1 MHNRRRRLVIAGGL
15 SLAILVFFSY
25 AVIAAA
31 HRSGCHRWHSCPSD
45 SGSYICGDTG
55 RCSGCPDNNFCE
67 NRKPRVTT
75 KTPKQSVPI
84 LPSTQTDAPKNSFQ
98 PTLKEETIFS
108 KETKTILPKKYLEAD
123 YRDFAC
129 KQLEGNI
136 EYALDD
142 GSRVDCLTDQYAIEF
157 DFAKKWAE
165 AIGQSLYYAEKTGK
179 QPGII
184 LIIPTEKDMRH
195 MEKIKKVVKA
205 KKLNIKLWSI
215 RPNALKGNN
224 IQ

>member
-1 MHNRRRRLVIAGGL
+1 MLPQLGSIRFGPFREHPRSWRSKDL
-15 SLAILVFFSY
+15 FS
-25 AVIAAA
+25 
-31 HRSGCHRWHSCPSD
+31 
-45 SGSYICGDTG
+45 
-55 RCSGCPDNNFCE
+55 
-67 NRKPRVTT
+67 
-75 KTPKQSVPI
+75 
-84 LPSTQTDAPKNSFQ
+84 
-98 PTLKEETIFS
+98 
-108 KETKTILPKKYLEAD
+108 
-123 YRDFAC
+123 
-129 KQLEGNI
+129 NI

-195 MEKIKKVVKA
+195 MEKIKKVVEA

-215 RPNALKGNN
+215 RPNALN
-224 IQ
+224 

>member
-25 AVIAAA
+25 AVIADA

-55 RCSGCPDNNFCE
+55 RCSGCPDNEFCE

-165 AIGQSLYYAEKTGK
+165 AIGQSLYYAEKTFSK
-179 QPGII
+179 
-184 LIIPTEKDMRH
+184 LRNKN
-195 MEKIKKVVKA
+195 KI
-205 KKLNIKLWSI
+205 SF
-215 RPNALKGNN
+215 
-224 IQ
+224 

>member
-1 MHNRRRRLVIAGGL
+1 MRNLVFVCVFI
-15 SLAILVFFSY
+15 FFSY
-25 AVIAAA
+25 AVIAGA

-75 KTPKQSVPI
+75 KMPERSVPI
-84 LPSTQTDAPKNSFQ
+84 LPSTQADATKNSFQ
-98 PTLKEETIFS
+98 PTLKEEI
-108 KETKTILPKKYLEAD
+108 ILPKKYFEAD
-123 YRDFAC
+123 YREFAC
-129 KQLEGNI
+129 KQLEGSI
-136 EYALDD
+136 EYVLDD

-195 MEKIKKVVKA
+195 MDKIKKVVEA

-224 IQ
+224 SQ

>member
-1 MHNRRRRLVIAGGL
+1 MH
-15 SLAILVFFSY
+15 
-25 AVIAAA
+25 
-31 HRSGCHRWHSCPSD
+31 
-45 SGSYICGDTG
+45 
-55 RCSGCPDNNFCE
+55 E
-67 NRKPRVTT
+67 
-75 KTPKQSVPI
+75 QSAPI
-84 LPSTQTDAPKNSFQ
+84 TPSTQKNTPNNSFQ
-98 PTLKEETIFS
+98 PTLKEETIFN
-108 KETKTILPKKYLEAD
+108 KDTKTILPKKYLEAD

-136 EYALDD
+136 EYVLDD

-195 MEKIKKVVKA
+195 MEKIKKVVEA

>member
-1 MHNRRRRLVIAGGL
+1 MYSRRPRFVIAGAL
-15 SLAILVFFSY
+15 LLVVLVFFSS
-25 AVIAAA
+25 AVIADA

-45 SGSYICGDTG
+45 SGSYTCGDTG

-67 NRKPRVTT
+67 NRKPRITT
-75 KTPKQSVPI
+75 KTPERSMPIIPSV
-84 LPSTQTDAPKNSFQ
+84 QTDAPKNSFQ

-108 KETKTILPKKYLEAD
+108 KDTKTIPSKKYLEAD

-129 KQLEGNI
+129 KKLEGKI
-136 EYALDD
+136 EYVLDD

-195 MEKIKKVVKA
+195 MEKIKKVIGA

-215 RPNALKGNN
+215 RPNALN
-224 IQ
+224 

>member
-1 MHNRRRRLVIAGGL
+1 MHNRRRRLVIAGGV

-25 AVIAAA
+25 AVIADA
-31 HRSGCHRWHSCPSD
+31 HR
-45 SGSYICGDTG
+45 
-55 RCSGCPDNNFCE
+55 SGCPDNNFCE

-98 PTLKEETIFS
+98 STLKEETIFS

-136 EYALDD
+136 EYVLDD

-195 MEKIKKVVKA
+195 MEKIKKVVEA

-215 RPNALKGNN
+215 RPNALKDKN